1 MSDAPKGLL
10 STRGLSLAFGGVI
23 AADAIDFDLMPG
35 ERLAVVGQNGAGKTT
50 FINICTGY
58 LKADA
63 GHVFFDGKDVTG
75 QTPRAITRLGVGRSF
90 QLPQVFTEHTVRE
103 CLLIAASAVHR
114 HTSAPT
120 LAALAAPR
128 GGWSALGAARRRTG
142 WWKPLSQAIDSRPV
156 DATLELL
163 QLGSRANDLAGT
175 LPEGQRKLLDVA
187 MALVLEPKLM
197 IMDEP
202 TSGVSSD
209 EKHGLMAV
217 VMKALDER
225 KVTSIFVEHDIDI
238 VRRYATRLAA
248 WIAGKVAAD
257 GKPDEVLRDPLVV
270 KNVIGE

>member
-1 MSDAPKGLL
+1 MSAPRTAPPGLL
-10 STRGLSLAFGGVI
+10 STRGLSLRFGGVV

-58 LKADA
+58 IQPTS
-63 GHVFFDGKDVTG
+63 GQVYFDGAEVTG
-75 QTPRAITRLGVGRSF
+75 QSPRAITRRGLGRSF
-90 QLPQVFTEHTVRE
+90 QLPQLFTEHTVRE
-103 CLLIAASAVHR
+103 CLLLAASAVNKKAGIWR
-114 HTSAPT
+114 P
-120 LAALAAPR
+120 LA
-128 GGWSALGAARRRTG
+128 
-142 WWKPLSQAIDSRPV
+142 QAVNADEV

-163 QLGSRANDLAGT
+163 QLQKRANDLSGS

-187 MALVLEPKLM
+187 MALVLRPKLM

-209 EKHGLMAV
+209 EKHALMEV
-217 VMKALDER
+217 LMKALDDR

-257 GKPDEVLRDPLVV
+257 GKPDEVLRDPVV
-270 KNVIGE
+270 IKNVIGE

>member
-1 MSDAPKGLL
+1 MSDAPASPRGLL
-10 STRGLSLAFGGVI
+10 STRGLSLKFGGVV

-58 LKADA
+58 LKPNA
-63 GHVFFDGKDVTG
+63 GQVFFDGADVTG
-75 QTPRAITRLGVGRSF
+75 QSPRAITRRGIGRSF
-90 QLPQVFTEHTVRE
+90 QLPQVFTEHTVRQ

-114 HTSAPT
+114 
-120 LAALAAPR
+120 R
-128 GGWSALGAARRRTG
+128 EG
-142 WWKPLSQAIDSRPV
+142 WWQPLDRASYAAEV

-163 QLGSRANDLAGT
+163 QLHGRANDLAGQ

-187 MALVLEPKLM
+187 MALVLRPQLM

-202 TSGVSSD
+202 TSGVSTD

-217 VMKALDER
+217 LMKALDER
-225 KVTSIFVEHDIDI
+225 RITSIFVEHDIDI

-248 WIAGKVAAD
+248 WIAGRVAAD
-257 GKPDEVLRDPLVV
+257 GAPEEVLRDPVVV

>member
-1 MSDAPKGLL
+1 MNATASSAAASAATARSVASGALL
-10 STRGLSLAFGGVI
+10 SARNLSLSFGGVV

-58 LKADA
+58 LKATT
-63 GHVFFDGKDVTG
+63 GQVFFDGAEVTG
-75 QTPRAITRLGVGRSF
+75 QSPRAITRRGLGRSF

-103 CLLIAASAVHR
+103 CLLLAASAVKHKR
-114 HTSAPT
+114 GFWPP
-120 LAALAAPR
+120 LAEAVDAAE
-128 GGWSALGAARRRTG
+128 
-142 WWKPLSQAIDSRPV
+142 V

-163 QLGSRANDLAGT
+163 QLQGRSGDLAGA

-187 MALVLEPKLM
+187 MALVLRPKLM

-209 EKHGLMAV
+209 EKHEVMAV
-217 VMKALDER
+217 LMRALDER
-225 KVTSIFVEHDIDI
+225 RVTSIFVEHDIDI

-257 GKPDEVLRDPLVV
+257 GKPEEVLRDPVV
-270 KNVIGE
+270 IRNVIGE

>member
-1 MSDAPKGLL
+1 MTGTSSSALL
-10 STRGLSLAFGGVI
+10 STRGLSLKFGGVV

-63 GHVFFDGKDVTG
+63 GTVQLAGVDITG
-75 QTPRAITRLGVGRSF
+75 QSPRAITRRGVGRSF
-90 QLPQVFTEHTVRE
+90 QLPQVFGEHTVRE
-103 CLLIAASAVHR
+103 CLMIAASAVKQQGAWWTPLHR
-114 HTSAPT
+114 AVDAHE
-120 LAALAAPR
+120 
-128 GGWSALGAARRRTG
+128 
-142 WWKPLSQAIDSRPV
+142 V

-163 QLGSRANDLAGT
+163 QLQDRAHDLAGG

-187 MALVLEPKLM
+187 MALVLRPRLM

-202 TSGVSSD
+202 TSGVSTD

-217 VMKALDER
+217 LMKALDER
-225 KVTSIFVEHDIDI
+225 QVTSIFVEHDIDI

-248 WIAGKVAAD
+248 WIAGRIAAD
-257 GKPDEVLRDPLVV
+257 GAPDEVLRDPVV
-270 KNVIGE
+270 IKNVIGE

>member
-1 MSDAPKGLL
+1 MSADPKGLL
-10 STRGLSLAFGGVI
+10 STRGLSLRFGGVV
-23 AADAIDFDLMPG
+23 AADAIDFDLMAG

-58 LKADA
+58 LKPTS
-63 GHVFFDGKDVTG
+63 GRVYFDGHEVTG
-75 QTPRAITRLGVGRSF
+75 RSPRVITRRGLGRSF
-90 QLPQVFTEHTVRE
+90 QLPQVFTEHTVRQ
-103 CLLIAASAVHR
+103 CLLLAASAVER
-114 HTSAPT
+114 RPGLWRP
-120 LAALAAPR
+120 LA
-128 GGWSALGAARRRTG
+128 
-142 WWKPLSQAIDSRPV
+142 QAVDADEV

-163 QLGSRANDLAGT
+163 QLHRRANDLSGA

-187 MALVLEPKLM
+187 MALVLRPKLM

-209 EKHGLMAV
+209 EKHPLMAV
-217 VMKALDER
+217 LMRALDER

-257 GKPDEVLRDPLVV
+257 GKPEDVLRDPVV
-270 KNVIGE
+270 LKNVIGE